1 MEMIIN
7 ERIVTNVNTYRE
19 EKTKEYDF
27 REMAKVPEAMRGKMK
42 RLQAGPRDKKQ
53 KEEFKKKTGIVLTK
67 LVMRIQEMMPEIQ
80 MEKTGRRFAK
90 HTIMMGS
97 DKTNST
103 SQVEE

>member
-1 MEMIIN
+1 MKMIISG
-7 ERIVTNVNTYRE
+7 RIVTNVNTYRE
-19 EKTKEYDF
+19 E
-27 REMAKVPEAMRGKMK
+27 
-42 RLQAGPRDKKQ
+42 